1 MFDPFPIHPPLDDQ
15 PDLQIKVEPRQKLEI
30 KAARQQE
37 HQLKVWALFT
47 QVLLCHVQWKWKKG
61 EMCDCHRHICKVL
74 QHLLLTKRECW
85 TSSFDG
91 LQLCRWPFLQRA
103 MSLGMSSLNHNLNRN
118 QRYRICIRLFD
129 QLLASSSKQIL
140 EVNRVLWFA
149 ACQPDSVVLYRWK
162 FLSLGFCICSVMNLF
177 ICGLV
182 AYA

>member
-47 QVLLCHVQWKWKKG
+47 QLLLCHVQWKWKK
-61 EMCDCHRHICKVL
+61 EKCVIATHICKML

-118 QRYRICIRLFD
+118 QRYRIRVRLSD
-129 QLLASSSKQIL
+129 QLLASSSKQML
-140 EVNRVLWFA
+140 EVNRGLWFA
-149 ACQPDSVVLYRWK
+149 ACRPGSMVLYRWK
-162 FLSLGFCICSVMNLF
+162 FLSLGFCIFLVMNLC